1 MPRISAV
8 IYDYFIFVCFRK
20 AATPFL
26 DRNKSVFEI
35 LLKDMAIKSLFLQLQ
50 LTTLVMVYV
59 EICATENVAV
69 YCTKAAGI
77 DVQNDAVAGVKR
89 YITC

>member
-1 MPRISAV
+1 
-8 IYDYFIFVCFRK
+8 
-20 AATPFL
+20 
-26 DRNKSVFEI
+26 
-35 LLKDMAIKSLFLQLQ
+35 
-50 LTTLVMVYV
+50 MVYV